1 MLFAVSNAK
10 SSALDSEYFID
21 EIASKIKKIVRP
33 GRIIL
38 IKIGLLSFLK
48 NKDNILRPTLKN
60 EIMEAI
66 NPASQNMPAPI
77 SIGIVDSGKINNG
90 GIICSIHQIID
101 FFSRLIFILH
111 TNPH

>member
-1 MLFAVSNAK
+1 MPATTLAIEFNPNPSGLPCEAHGAK
-10 SSALDSEYFID
+10 H
-21 EIASKIKKIVRP
+21 

-66 NPASQNMPAPI
+66 NAASQNMPVPI